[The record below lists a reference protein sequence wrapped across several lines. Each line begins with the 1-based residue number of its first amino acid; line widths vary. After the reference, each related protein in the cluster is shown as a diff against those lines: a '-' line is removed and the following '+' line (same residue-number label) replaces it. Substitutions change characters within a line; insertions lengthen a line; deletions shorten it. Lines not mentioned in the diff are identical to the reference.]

1 MKPCVCIKMEEM
13 ANVCTESEDDGRV
26 SRLICG
32 IYRVPAACGG
42 PGARRRGADDRDAA
56 AARLSGRGEGS
67 GGGPLQR
74 AAAAA
79 LRPTKLQNPG
89 CFEMNLNQP

>member
-32 IYRVPAACGG
+32 MYRVPAAHGEHAAEGQMTGTQPPPGSAAVGG
-42 PGARRRGADDRDAA
+42 G
-56 AARLSGRGEGS
+56 SGRGA
-67 GGGPLQR
+67 LQR

-89 CFEMNLNQP
+89 CFEMN